1 MKQID
6 CKIIRSMIC
15 IVRSLENLLIAH
27 VVPLD
32 SKF

>member
-15 IVRSLENLLIAH
+15 IVRSLKNVFIAH

-32 SKF
+32 SEF